1 MPDFRP
7 LFRECVAGFREES
20 ETVQILINSV
30 FWACVTAPADFAS
43 SDIEFGAYLHSSL
56 LRAIG
61 GRYGNV
67 TRNLKKYIRGVEQ
80 GSNLTGKSNL
90 YAPRSDLISA
100 FQRCA
105 ISPDQL
111 GWIDGDGV
119 QLKNTK
125 PRAAVNPKTSTGGM
139 RRGRG
144 QPLSCMPIHR
154 EDVQGLLGEH
164 LCFDCQRSVYRLL
177 ALSKTSLDPSVLPTR
192 YTQHA
197 DTGGRLFEENRLQ
210 ETTRRVRSVAL
221 AGMWDYDIAN
231 CHFTLIA
238 QLAERKGVET
248 PWIHDYLQSKSARRS
263 GIRKILEVA
272 SGTAVDEADVKAGII
287 ALAYGMSLYRS
298 KALRKIFPDQ
308 RVANAFSVNPWIRAI
323 RDEVLMCRRALLKPF
338 KTKSGEYLVT
348 NAHGRRQ
355 PFGAREYGRAL
366 SYLVTGVESAIL
378 DQVLQGWGS
387 EIVLCIHDGWVSR
400 TELPVQE
407 IEAHITRE
415 TGFRVMVEVDRVLP
429 ENCPRCDI
437 REKIFDKQKPH
448 KNHATMSRESIIGK
462 TSGGKGSEG
471 EEGGATECGGGVA
484 TLDPSAPNSAVSPNA
499 LIPSEQLTDIFVD
512 FDQKNC
518 TNGWMISNRP
528 RWAMGDDYKGTTGR
542 GGRPLGSR
550 NRLSLGSSTESHSTV
565 SDGDTLK

>member
-7 LFRECVAGFREES
+7 LFRECIAGFREES
-20 ETVQILINSV
+20 EAVQVLINRV

-43 SDIEFGAYLHSSL
+43 SDIEFGAYLHSRYL
-56 LRAIG
+56 GAIG

-67 TRNLKKYIRGVEQ
+67 TRNFKKYIRGVEQ
-80 GSNLTGKSNL
+80 GSNLTGRSNL
-90 YAPRSDLISA
+90 YAPTSDLIAA

-119 QLKNTK
+119 QLRNTK

-139 RRGRG
+139 RSGRG

-154 EDVQGLLGEH
+154 EDVQRLLGEQP
-164 LCFDCQRSVYRLL
+164 CADCQRSIYRLL
-177 ALSKTSLDPSVLPTR
+177 ALSKTSLDPNALPTR

-238 QLAERKGVET
+238 QLAERKGLKT
-248 PWIHDYLQSKSARRS
+248 PWIHDYLENKSARRS
-263 GIRKILEVA
+263 GIRNILEVA

-298 KALRKIFPDQ
+298 KALSKIFRDA

-338 KTKSGEYLVT
+338 KTKSGEYLIT
-348 NAHGRRQ
+348 NAHGLKQ
-355 PFGAREYGRAL
+355 SFGAREYGRAL
-366 SYLVTGVESAIL
+366 SFLVTGVESAIL

-415 TGFRVMVEVDRVLP
+415 TGFRVMIEVDRVLP
-429 ENCPRCDI
+429 ENCPRCDN
-437 REKIFDKQKPH
+437 REKIFDKQNPYI
-448 KNHATMSRESIIGK
+448 NHATMSRESIIGK
-462 TSGGKGSEG
+462 TNGGKGGEG
-471 EEGGATECGGGVA
+471 ERGRTTERGVGVA
-484 TLDPSAPNSAVSPNA
+484 TLDPSAPNRAVSPNV
-499 LIPSEQLTDIFVD
+499 LIPSGQLADIFVD

-518 TNGWMISNRP
+518 TNGWVISNRP
-528 RWAMGDDYKGTTGR
+528 RWAIGGDYKGTTGR

-550 NRLSLGSSTESHSTV
+550 NRLSLGSSTVIDATV
-565 SDGDTLK
+565 SDDNTLK